1 MLPLP
6 ELYNNSLKKHLDK
19 RQYLILSI
27 LVNLLQ
33 SLHQVRL
40 EELATRFPSPIQ
52 LRSRIKKLQRFLSL
66 PQFNFETL
74 WLPLI
79 EIWIQQQWKQ
89 GEIMYIVIDRT
100 QWKANNLIL
109 VSVVYDHRAIPLYAA
124 WLPKK
129 GNSNLEQQKEVLE
142 PVLKRLKNYKVVVLG
157 DREFCGVDLARWLSR
172 EKKVYF
178 SLRLKKNEY
187 VELEPQIWWQLKE
200 LGLSQGMSVY
210 YQGVKV
216 TKTKGF
222 GGVNFA
228 AKWKRKYRGKS
239 SKEPGLIMT
248 NLENL
253 SVAMSAYSQR
263 MGIEE
268 MFRDFKKG
276 GYQLEGTQVTGER
289 LISLVLLISLAYCW
303 STLSGQSLKQK
314 GVAKY
319 VSRPTSPRRSYR
331 QHSSFYIG
339 LHGQN
344 WLDSL
349 TFFHEEMQQLMSFS
363 PHKQSYY
370 RKGLRAASLIQ
381 SAL

>member
-6 ELYNNSLKKHLDK
+6 ELYSHSLKKHLEQ

-33 SLHQVRL
+33 GLQKVRL
-40 EELATRFPSPIQ
+40 EELAARFPYPIQ

-66 PQFNFETL
+66 PQFNFDTL

-79 EIWIQQQWKQ
+79 ECWIQQEWKSR
-89 GEIMYIVIDRT
+89 EVMYIVLDRT
-100 QWKANNLIL
+100 QWKENNLIL
-109 VSVVYDHRAIPLYAA
+109 VSLVYDHRAIPLYVS

-129 GNSNLEQQKEVLE
+129 GNSNLEQQKAVLE
-142 PVLKRLKNYKVVVLG
+142 PVLSRLKNYQVVVLG
-157 DREFCGVDLARWLSR
+157 DREFCGVDLAKWLSQ
-172 EKKVYF
+172 EKQVYF

-187 VELEPQIWWQLKE
+187 VELAPQIWWQLKD
-200 LGLSQGMSVY
+200 LGLTPGMSVY

-222 GGVNFA
+222 SEVNFA
-228 AKWKRKYRGKS
+228 AKWRRKYRENS
-239 SKEPGLIMT
+239 AKEPWLIMT
-248 NLENL
+248 NLDSL
-253 SVAMSAYSQR
+253 SLAISAYCQR

-303 STLSGQSLKQK
+303 STFSGQSLKQK

-319 VSRPTSPRRSYR
+319 VSRPTSSRRSYR

-349 TFFHEEMQQLMSFS
+349 SFFHDEMHQLMSFS

-370 RKGLRAASLIQ
+370 RKGLRAAFLIQ

>member
-79 EIWIQQQWKQ
+79 EIWIQQEWEQ
-89 GEIMYIVIDRT
+89 EEVMYIVIDRT
-100 QWKANNLIL
+100 QWKENNLIL
-109 VSVVYDHRAIPLYAA
+109 VSVVYDHRAIPLYGA
-124 WLPKK
+124 WLGKK
-129 GNSNLEQQKEVLE
+129 GNSNLEQQKKVLE
-142 PVLKRLKNYKVVVLG
+142 PVLRRLKNYKVVVLG
-157 DREFCGVDLARWLSR
+157 DREFCSVDLAHWLSR

-200 LGLSQGMSVY
+200 LGLSQGTSVY

-239 SKEPGLIMT
+239 SKEPWLIMT
-248 NLENL
+248 NLEGL
-253 SVAMSAYSQR
+253 SAAMSAYSQR

-276 GYQLEGTQVTGER
+276 GYQLEGTQVTGDR
-289 LISLVLLISLAYCW
+289 LISLVLLISLAYFW

-319 VSRPTSPRRSYR
+319 VSRPTSPRRPYR

-349 TFFHEEMQQLMSFS
+349 TFFHDEMHQLMSFS

-370 RKGLRAASLIQ
+370 LKGLRAASLIQ

>member
-6 ELYNNSLKKHLDK
+6 ELYSHHLKKHLDN

-33 SLHQVRL
+33 GLHQVRL
-40 EELATRFPSPIQ
+40 EELANRFPHPIQ

-66 PQFNFETL
+66 PQFNLQTL

-79 EIWIQQQWKQ
+79 ESWIEQEWEK
-89 GEIMYIVIDRT
+89 GEVIYIVIDRT
-100 QWKANNLIL
+100 QWQENNLIL
-109 VSVVYDHRAIPLYAA
+109 VSVVYDHRAIPVYGD
-124 WLPKK
+124 WLRKK
-129 GNSNLEQQKEVLE
+129 GNSDLERQKSVLE
-142 PVLKRLKNYKVVVLG
+142 PVLSRLNNYKVVVLG
-157 DREFCGVDLARWLSR
+157 DREFCGVDLAKWLFQ
-172 EKKVYF
+172 EQKVYF

-187 VELEPQIWWQLKE
+187 VELAPQIWWQLKD
-200 LGLSQGMSVY
+200 LGLSPGMSVY

-222 GGVNFA
+222 GEVNFA

-239 SKEPGLIMT
+239 SQEPWLIMT
-248 NLENL
+248 NLESL
-253 SVAMSAYSQR
+253 SRAMSAYSQR

-276 GYQLEGTQVTGER
+276 GYQLEGTQVTGQR
-289 LISLVLLISLAYCW
+289 LISLVLLICLAYCW
-303 STLSGQSLKQK
+303 STFSGQSLKQK
-314 GVAKY
+314 GIAKY
-319 VSRPTSPRRSYR
+319 FSRPTSAHRSHR

-349 TFFHEEMQQLMSFS
+349 TFFKDEMEQLMSFS
-363 PHKQSYY
+363 PHKHSCY